1 MFRFTP
7 YVIKSLWRH
16 RARTLLTVSGAAV
29 ALFVLCFVGSVQEGL
44 ERLTEDEHA
53 QRTLIVFQENRFC
66 PTSSRLPQDYADR
79 IRKMPGVKDVMPVLV
94 WTNSCRSILDAVV
107 FNGAPAQKLRSA
119 RDLRLS
125 SGNWGEFTS
134 RHDAALVGRNVAQR
148 RKLTVGDQ
156 FSIGEIS
163 VKVAGVFGSS
173 IAAEDNLI
181 YTNLEFLQYTRGL
194 NAAGLVTQHEVH
206 LTDDAEPDALARA
219 IDEALRAGPVATTTR
234 RKGAFQTSTLSDL
247 VDLIGFAHWLGYAC
261 VALVLSL
268 VATTTVMSVQDRVRE
283 HACRGDQKDHQP
295 GQHSHRLVVL
305 LQRGVVVR
313 LADRLQ
319 FQIDTLFAEQL
330 YLGRV
335 RTGLE
340 QQRDNAQIL
349 PLERLLQIGQS
360 APEFRLEGRTA
371 CRELPAD
378 APCPTLEL
386 DLLPDCQLRRIDAQL
401 GRGQPARQNLVRT
414 RPLSLHDPHLS
425 AHQRRRRRDAAHQ
438 SQCALLLAR
447 GDSRSQVEFGR
458 HMGQAETLLHAFHA
472 GRQQPRRPGG
482 DCRILD
488 VHIRPERINQHHIRI
503 AADRQRL
510 LQASNEPDHHEDQ
523 QDDHRERAQRQRAA
537 RRPPQ
542 QVADPVFPRQES
554 QTEHG
559 YSCRGLLGTLPF
571 LSRHIGNQTTRI
583 RLDRDTGS
591 PQGTRGLLEP
601 DASGAQHQGR
611 AESPSD

>member
-206 LTDDAEPDALARA
+206 LTDDAEPDALALA

-283 HACRGDQKDHQP
+283 HAVLQTLGLRP
-295 GQHSHRLVVL
+295 ARVFRLVIAESLLMCAIGGGFGTAAALAVL
-305 LQRGVVVR
+305 ASSGVAVG
-313 LADRLQ
+313 
-319 FQIDTLFAEQL
+319 AE
-330 YLGRV
+330 GV
-335 RTGLE
+335 TI
-340 QQRDNAQIL
+340 A
-349 PLERLLQIGQS
+349 
-360 APEFRLEGRTA
+360 FRSSW
-371 CRELPAD
+371 
-378 APCPTLEL
+378 
-386 DLLPDCQLRRIDAQL
+386 QL
-401 GRGQPARQNLVRT
+401 GALGIAVSLVVGVLAGLVPAFQAART
-414 RPLSLHDPHLS
+414 QIVS
-425 AHQRRRRRDAAHQ
+425 ALRDA
-438 SQCALLLAR
+438 
-447 GDSRSQVEFGR
+447 
-458 HMGQAETLLHAFHA
+458 
-472 GRQQPRRPGG
+472 
-482 DCRILD
+482 
-488 VHIRPERINQHHIRI
+488 
-503 AADRQRL
+503 
-510 LQASNEPDHHEDQ
+510 
-523 QDDHRERAQRQRAA
+523 
-537 RRPPQ
+537 
-542 QVADPVFPRQES
+542 
-554 QTEHG
+554 
-559 YSCRGLLGTLPF
+559 
-571 LSRHIGNQTTRI
+571 
-583 RLDRDTGS
+583 
-591 PQGTRGLLEP
+591 
-601 DASGAQHQGR
+601 
-611 AESPSD
+611 